1 MLFRSANSRFF
12 NNTQEVPKQAITM
25 GIGTIMQAKK
35 IILLANGKRKA
46 RVIERTINGPI
57 TTKVPATVLQL
68 HNDVTI
74 IVDQEAASQFA

>member
-1 MLFRSANSRFF
+1 MKVVVVKDYHELSSKAA
-12 NNTQEVPKQAITM
+12 QLITEQ
-25 GIGTIMQAKK
+25 IINKK

-68 HNDVTI
+68 HNDITV
-74 IVDQEAASQFA
+74 IVDQEAASQFVNQK